1 VTARSARAS
10 SACARAHPCA
20 RPGAP
25 LEPLPLTLVTGYLGA
40 GKTTLLNQLL
50 AALRPAPI
58 AVIVNELGAV
68 GVDGALIE
76 AEPGAVLEAS
86 DGCVCCALVDDLVGL
101 LEGLLQ
107 RDPPFSRLLLE
118 TSGVADPGPVI
129 WTVRHAPSLRGRVRL
144 DGVITVVDAMF
155 ADVQA
160 PRAPEWSRQVLLADR
175 LVLTKAAAAGEARA
189 AQALALL
196 RAVRP
201 DAPVWSTADGPP
213 PLAWALGG
221 GGWELHQV
229 EAALSADPG
238 CAAPHDH
245 DHGHDHDH
253 DHDHG
258 EAWVQAVHEAGVVSA
273 SLRLEGA
280 VDPLLFELWLERLLA
295 EHGDQLYRLKGVIAV
310 RGEGRRLVIQGVH
323 RQVEATAGRPWGDA
337 PPSSLLVLIGHL
349 LDLGPIT
356 AGFAALGPQA
366 EH

>member
-1 VTARSARAS
+1 M
-10 SACARAHPCA
+10 
-20 RPGAP
+20 
-25 LEPLPLTLVTGYLGA
+25 TLVTGYLGA

-50 AALRPAPI
+50 AGLRPAPI

-107 RDPPFSRLLLE
+107 REPPFARLLLE

-129 WTVRHAPSLRGRVRL
+129 WTVRQAPALRGRIRL

-155 ADVQA
+155 ADMQA
-160 PRAPEWSRQVLLADR
+160 PRAPEWARQVLLADR
-175 LVLTKAAAAGEARA
+175 LVLSKAAAAGEARA

-201 DAPVWSTADGPP
+201 EAPVWSTTAGRP

-221 GGWELHQV
+221 GAWELPQV
-229 EAALSADPG
+229 EAELSAGPG
-238 CAAPHDH
+238 CAAPQDERHSHAHDHEHDHEHDH
-245 DHGHDHDH
+245 DVP
-253 DHDHG
+253 
-258 EAWVQAVHEAGVVSA
+258 EASLRAVHEAGVVSA
-273 SLRLEGA
+273 SLRVDGA

-295 EHGDQLYRLKGVIAV
+295 EHGDQLYRLKGVVAV

-323 RQVEATAGRPWGDA
+323 RQVEATAGRPWGEVA
-337 PPSSLLVLIGHL
+337 PTSLLVLIGHR
-349 LDLGPIT
+349 LDLEPIA
-356 AGFAALGPQA
+356 AGFAALGPNA